1 MIYQTKQER
10 AEEARRI
17 FSNASEFKEADHPRA
32 EDGKFGKGGGGASDR
47 NDPAVVNLPLSK
59 RGDIDKQIDKYKEKQ
74 AKEKKTM
81 DKEKSEK
88 HQTELSAKRSEAK
101 AYHEKYADKII
112 ERMKGKASASE
123 VRQLM
128 KTWISVDPD
137 KMILV
142 AKKIE
147 KEESE
152 KKSNSS
158 PVKVYR
164 APK

>member
-1 MIYQTKQER
+1 MTYKTKKER

-17 FSNASEFKEADHPRA
+17 FSNSEFKEEDHPRGD
-32 EDGKFGKGGGGASDR
+32 DGKFGKGGGGASER
-47 NDPAVVNLPLSK
+47 NDPAVVNIPLSK

-74 AKEKKTM
+74 AKEKKAT

-88 HQTELSAKRSEAK
+88 HKTELAAKREEAK

-112 ERMKGKASASE
+112 EKMKGKASASE

-128 KTWISVDPD
+128 KTWLSVDPG

-142 AKKIE
+142 AKKLE

-152 KKSNSS
+152 KKSNAS
-158 PVKVYR
+158 PIRIYR
-164 APK
+164 ARK

>member
-17 FSNASEFKEADHPRA
+17 FSNASEFKEADHPRG
-32 EDGKFGKGGGGASDR
+32 EDGKFGKGGGASDR

-74 AKEKKTM
+74 AKEKKAT

-88 HQTELSAKRSEAK
+88 HQTELAAKRAEAK

-112 ERMKGKASASE
+112 EKMKGKASASE

-147 KEESE
+147 KEESDQ
-152 KKSNSS
+152 KSNSS

-164 APK
+164 ARK